1 MAGKFAAIKRG
12 HRDGENGG
20 PRYRPEVLGGASSRQ
35 LNQQRLLT
43 RRFQGS
49 PLPFGARPC
58 LEGVLRKQLD
68 QRLPAVLPGATL
80 ALPVVDR
87 CLKAGDDLSIRRVK
101 ERS

>member
-35 LNQQRLLT
+35 PNQQRLLT

-49 PLPFGARPC
+49 RLPLGARAC
-58 LEGVLRKQLD
+58 LEGVLGKQLD
-68 QRLPAVLPGATL
+68 QRLPAVLHGATPV
-80 ALPVVDR
+80 LPVVG
-87 CLKAGDDLSIRRVK
+87 CFLKEGDDLSIPCVK